1 MPPFPNLPANVGR
14 ALDHYVVPAILAWF
28 LVWWFRL
35 VPDDDKHKKALKAT
49 RMGLSAGALG
59 ASAVLWAFSHFGLED
74 KVEISRCAAIGS
86 AIAGVIA
93 GAISRFAPGRLTD
106 KSQDEST
113 GKALLRCLIVFL
125 AYTGGLSAFFLYYSY
140 SHAVHQ
146 SILWASVALAIAFQI
161 VAPLGD

>member
-28 LVWWFRL
+28 LVRWFRL
-35 VPDDDKHKKALKAT
+35 VPDDDTHKKAFKAI
-49 RMGLSAGALG
+49 RMGLSAGVLG
-59 ASAVLWAFSHFGLED
+59 ASAVLLAFSRFGLNDEAD
-74 KVEISRCAAIGS
+74 ISRNGAIFS
-86 AIAGVIA
+86 VIAGAIA
-93 GAISRFAPGRLTD
+93 GAISRFVPARLTGN
-106 KSQDEST
+106 SQDELK
-113 GKALLRCLIVFL
+113 GRAMLRCCIVFL